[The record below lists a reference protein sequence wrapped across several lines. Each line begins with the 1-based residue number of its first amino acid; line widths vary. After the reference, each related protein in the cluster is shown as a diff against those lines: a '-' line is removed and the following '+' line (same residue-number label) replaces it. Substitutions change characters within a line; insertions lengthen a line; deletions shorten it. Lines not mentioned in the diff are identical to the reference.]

1 MITYD
6 YIIIGA
12 GAAGMLLADALGK
25 DSFFKETS
33 ILLLDKDRKRTNDR
47 TWCFWEKG
55 EGDFEELLY
64 KKWDNIYFGGKKN
77 QMNLAIAPYRYKMI
91 RGIDFYNEYSD
102 RIRSHANI
110 SYLQETVL
118 EITEV
123 LGGVEVL
130 TSNTLFVAKRVFNSL
145 FDYKQLLQQQQY
157 PVLQQHFI
165 GWHIQVDHDIFDE
178 TTATFM
184 DFSIPQQGNTRFMYV
199 LPFSKREAIVEYT
212 LFSETLLKKAEY
224 EEAIKVYLEDN
235 FQCSDY
241 EILDREQGS
250 IPMTCYDFS
259 MQNTPFTFHIGTAGG
274 WSKPSTGYT
283 FMNTAKKVMALVQ
296 HLKED
301 RPLPTFYKKK
311 RFWYYDLLLLDI
323 LHHDN
328 IQGSAIFEA
337 LFQNRTPQQIFQF
350 LDEETSLLKDLWVIL
365 GAPKTPFIKAL
376 YRRLFSANFERK

>member
-12 GAAGMLLADALGK
+12 GAAGLLLADALGK

-55 EGDFEELLY
+55 EGDFDEILY
-64 KKWDNIYFGGKKN
+64 RQWDNIHFAGEKSN
-77 QMNLAIAPYRYKMI
+77 MNLSIAPYGYKMI
-91 RGIDFYNEYSD
+91 RGIDFYDEYSK
-102 RIRSHANI
+102 RVRSHPNV

-118 EITEV
+118 NTKEV
-123 LGGVEVL
+123 LGGVEVQ
-130 TSNTLFVAKRVFNSL
+130 TSNTLFVAKRVFNSI
-145 FDYKQLLQQQQY
+145 FDYKQLLKQQQY

-165 GWHIQVDHDIFDE
+165 GWRLKTGQEIFDD

-184 DFSIPQQGNTRFMYV
+184 DFSIPQDGNTRFMYV
-199 LPFSKREAIVEYT
+199 LPFSKTEAIVEYT
-212 LFSETLLKKAEY
+212 LFSEALLSTAEY
-224 EEAIKVYLEDN
+224 EDAIKAYLHDK

-241 EILDREQGS
+241 EILEKEQGS

-259 MQNTPFTFHIGTAGG
+259 THNTEHTFHIGTAGG

-283 FMNTAKKVMALVQ
+283 FMNTSKKVKAMVQQLKDGKPLKSLV
-296 HLKED
+296 K
-301 RPLPTFYKKK
+301 RN

-323 LHHDN
+323 LHRDN
-328 IQGSAIFEA
+328 IQGGAIFEA
-337 LFQNRTPQQIFQF
+337 LFKNRTPQQIFQF
-350 LDEETSLLKDLWVIL
+350 LDEETPLSKDLWVIL
-365 GAPKTPFIKAL
+365 GAPKIPFIKAL
-376 YRRLFSANFERK
+376 YRRLISANFERK